1 MKNTLLTFLLSAFMA
16 TSASAAQVVPIVW
29 PFAPGSQQANYVRAI
44 AEEANTQQTKY
55 TFVFESKPG
64 AGGSIAARYI
74 SNHHSLAIMSSSSS
88 FFVRPEFYP
97 NESHSVANYKP
108 VLIQCTGQPFSIL
121 GSKYKTLDEVR
132 KQKSISIGINN
143 GSIVEAIAREFK
155 NHLPNTDLLLVPYP
169 GTLQAT
175 VDTLGG
181 NVDLTIDLPAD
192 TLQHIDAGK
201 LTVIGST
208 GTIENKNYP
217 TFSKQGLKG
226 FEGLTVNYHMVVPV
240 TTDPVTTRELH
251 DILRKASNTSK
262 SLKPMMAADL
272 CNGVDADFAKTNE
285 IFDQWVKYWPAKLKT
300 LK

>member
-1 MKNTLLTFLLSAFMA
+1 MKNKLLSILFSAFMA
-16 TSASAAQVVPIVW
+16 TSVSAAQVVPIVW
-29 PFAPGSQQANYVRAI
+29 PFAPGSQQANYIRAI
-44 AEEANTQQTKY
+44 AEEANTQQSKY
-55 TFVFESKPG
+55 TFVFENKPG

-74 SNHHSLAIMSSSSS
+74 SNHSSLAIMSSSSS

-97 NESHSVANYKP
+97 NESHTVANYKP

-121 GSKYKTLDEVR
+121 GSKYKTFDEVR

-155 NHLPNTDLLLVPYP
+155 THLPNTDLILVPYP

-175 VDTLGG
+175 VDTLSG
-181 NVDLTIDLPAD
+181 NVDLTVDLPAD
-192 TLQHIDAGK
+192 TLQHIEAGK
-201 LTVIGST
+201 LTVVGST

-217 TFSKQGLKG
+217 TFSKQGVKG
-226 FEGLTVNYHMVVPV
+226 FEGLTVNYQMVVPV
-240 TTDPVTTRELH
+240 TTDPLTTRELH

-262 SLKPMMAADL
+262 LKSMMAADL
-272 CNGVDADFAKTNE
+272 CNGVDVDFAKTNE
-285 IFDQWVKYWPAKLKT
+285 IFDQWVKYWPAKLRT